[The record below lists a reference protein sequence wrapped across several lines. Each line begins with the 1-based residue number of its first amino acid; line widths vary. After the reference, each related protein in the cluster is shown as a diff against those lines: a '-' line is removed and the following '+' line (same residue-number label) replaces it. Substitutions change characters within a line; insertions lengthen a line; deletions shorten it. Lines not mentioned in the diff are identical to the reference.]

1 MVCFYWIKKVL
12 YMLLLNEGIFYG
24 INCLI
29 FLRKNRHKAQRKAK
43 FYINKCRSASCMQG
57 GLKQASA

>member
-1 MVCFYWIKKVL
+1 MVIASFVLSIIAVLVTVFNCYMQYFYKKNW
-12 YMLLLNEGIFYG
+12 Y
-24 INCLI
+24 
-29 FLRKNRHKAQRKAK
+29 KAQRKAK

>member
-29 FLRKNRHKAQRKAK
+29 SHVLKYLKFEARWNVISKKNSFQYK
-43 FYINKCRSASCMQG
+43 
-57 GLKQASA
+57 

>member
-1 MVCFYWIKKVL
+1 MNLITEEYP
-12 YMLLLNEGIFYG
+12 LLFSI
-24 INCLI
+24 
-29 FLRKNRHKAQRKAK
+29 KNRHKAQRNAK

>member
-29 FLRKNRHKAQRKAK
+29 FLRKND
-43 FYINKCRSASCMQG
+43 FYLIYNTIFRSGSVMF
-57 GLKQASA
+57 LNILSSKQDGT

>member
-24 INCLI
+24 NKLSV
-29 FLRKNRHKAQRKAK
+29 FLRKND
-43 FYINKCRSASCMQG
+43 FYLIYNTIFRSGSVMF
-57 GLKQASA
+57 